1 MCIHFLYRYIHGSFM
16 NRILVFLNA
25 CHFFEYYMSKQRCW
39 VHHIALKESN
49 VYNLLKKVN
58 LETHELFHAVI
69 YRFKHILIAHIFLH
83 KHQN

>member
-1 MCIHFLYRYIHGSFM
+1 MDIHFVYRYNHGSFM
-16 NRILVFLNA
+16 NRSFKF
-25 CHFFEYYMSKQRCW
+25 CHFFAYNLLKQRCW

-83 KHQN
+83 KHHN